1 MPTRTVTV
9 GTTPTRLMPFNN
21 RRTAASFTNN
31 GAATIFVSN
40 DESGI
45 VAGGYPIAV
54 DGALDLIRALG
65 DEPHILW
72 FAQVAAGTE
81 NMRILEAFGAL
92 PELTVPSNLPA
103 GILEAE

>member
-31 GAATIFVSN
+31 GAATIFISN

-45 VAGGYPIAV
+45 VGNGYPIV
-54 DGALDLIRALG
+54 VGGALDLVRALG

-81 NMRILEAFGAL
+81 DMRVLEGFGAL
-92 PELTVPSNLPA
+92 PDLTVPPSLPA
-103 GILEAE
+103 GIE